1 MQCPQFLGYIFER
14 TATRFLGRVH
24 RITHRMPAKLRNIEK
39 QRVLVIAPHPDDE
52 VIAIGGCLA
61 LHQRAGSTVTT
72 IYVTLDEPLPSGE
85 IPREGEADKAS
96 KLLGF
101 DYRFLKFPDGRVSL
115 HEPALARQIGDAV
128 RNLRPDV
135 VFCPFPGDHHRDHQ
149 AVAAATAA
157 AVKESRFGGEIW
169 CYEVWSN
176 LWPNVVVDI
185 SSVVEEKRAA
195 INCYQSVVVH
205 MPYGEAVLG
214 LNRFRGFKMRIPFGE
229 ALYVCSGKA
238 FIDLCRT
245 LTVV

>member
-1 MQCPQFLGYIFER
+1 MQFLGDIFER

-24 RITHRMPAKLRNIEK
+24 RITHRMPAKLRNIAK

-72 IYVTLDEPLPSGE
+72 IYVTLDEPSPSGE
-85 IPREGEADKAS
+85 IPREGEADRAS

-101 DYRFLKFPDGRVSL
+101 DYRFLRFPDGRVSL
-115 HEPALARQIGDAV
+115 HEAALAGHIADAV
-128 RNLRPDV
+128 RDLKPEV

-149 AVAAATAA
+149 AVAASTAA
-157 AVKESRFGGEIW
+157 AVKKSRFDGEVW

-185 SSVVEEKRAA
+185 SSVVDDKRAA
-195 INCYQSVVVH
+195 IDCYQSVV

-214 LNRFRGFKMRIPFGE
+214 LNRFRGFKMHIPFGE
-229 ALYVCSGKA
+229 ALYVCRGEA
-238 FIDLCRT
+238 FVDLCRT
-245 LTVV
+245 LNIV